1 MPLLKHAPKEFVH
14 THKKKGIGTVESKS
28 NLLMNYFL
36 LQSNTC
42 CIQLAH
48 TSIPSGQAS
57 QQLLAQELL
66 DNTRFG
72 EISYLRIA

>member
-1 MPLLKHAPKEFVH
+1 MPLLKPASKEFVH
-14 THKKKGIGTVESKS
+14 AHKKEGIRTVEFKP

-48 TSIPSGQAS
+48 TSIPLGQAS

-66 DNTRFG
+66 DNTRIG
-72 EISYLRIA
+72 EISCLRIV